1 MLKYGWIRYFYA
13 NKKTNFS
20 WIRPMEPAGKEIS
33 VIIPTYNRAKSLGL
47 CLEHLLKQTIEMGRY
62 EIIVVDD
69 GSSDDTA
76 QVIKKYQ
83 NHNRL
88 EIKYLRQNN
97 RGPAAARNK
106 GAGNACAEILFFID
120 DDCLAQKETLEKI
133 SAEFRLPGRKNA
145 LLGGFKTPGGKNLLG
160 RAVDLACGD
169 DGRVKSRSEEVLFLP
184 ASNLALSKSLF
195 LGENKFNESLKS
207 GEDSEWCLR
216 MREKGHRMIK
226 SPAIIVEHRHQ
237 RNNLYELIKQT
248 FLWGK
253 DSDPQVY
260 LKFKKLISENEGTF
274 NRSGINLFFLT
285 AGHPNLFF
293 ILLFAGLAPVIAFA
307 ETLSLSLRVA
317 KPHKKSLLLFPL
329 FFLRALSRQA
339 GYTVSLLQQRRIARH
354 KNSRGLRQL
363 LYFNLKKRF
372 ITPPYLV
379 LFVTNNC
386 NAACGH
392 CFYWQRTAEKKE
404 ELPLEEYA
412 GLAGQL
418 GFLEKISLTGGEPFL
433 RDDLPKIAEVFY
445 RANGVKHIG
454 ITSNGLDTKKI
465 CDSCEKILQICPGA
479 NLGICLGLDGTKE
492 SHDRARGV
500 ENGFDRLANTY
511 QGLRSLKTKYPRL
524 KISFNFTLTKN
535 NAAEF
540 IPLYKLVRKDFPE
553 CHPLTFSVLRSNP
566 ATGCLC
572 AGPRESALD
581 PPGLDTILQ
590 LAQMIQKDLSAS
602 GKAGPGLYLQEAC
615 FGHTLEILRRKKQL
629 IPCLM
634 GRLYAVIDE
643 RANVYFC
650 DFRGSIGNLKEKEF
664 RQIWNSQEAR
674 KQRRQISLKQCYC
687 YHNFF
692 QDLNLRYQLLD
703 PRVFFQAMRKFR
715 RWKGS

>member
-1 MLKYGWIRYFYA
+1 MG
-13 NKKTNFS
+13 
-20 WIRPMEPAGKEIS
+20 PADKEIS
-33 VIIPTYNRAKSLGL
+33 VIIPTYNRAKSLGP
-47 CLEHLLKQTIEMGRY
+47 CLEHLLKQTIDMDRY

-76 QVIKKYQ
+76 EVIKEYQ
-83 NHNRL
+83 NHNQL
-88 EIKYLRQNN
+88 KIKYLRQKN
-97 RGPAAARNK
+97 RGPAAARNR
-106 GAGNACAEILFFID
+106 GAGNACGEILFFID
-120 DDCLAQKETLEKI
+120 DDCLAQRETLEKI

-145 LLGGFKTPGGKNLLG
+145 VLGGFKTPGGKNLIG
-160 RAVDLACGD
+160 RAVDLACAD
-169 DGRVKSRSEEVLFLP
+169 DNWVNSRSEEVLFLP

-195 LGENKFNESLKS
+195 LGENGFNEGLRS

-216 MREKGHRMIK
+216 MREKGRRMIK
-226 SPAIIVEHRHQ
+226 TPAIVVEHRHQ
-237 RNNLYELIKQT
+237 RNNLYGLIRQT

-260 LKFKKLISENEGTF
+260 LKFKKLISANEGIF
-274 NRSGINLFFLT
+274 SRVGINLYFLS

-293 ILLFAGLAPVIAFA
+293 IFLFAGLAPLIAFA
-307 ETLSLSLRVA
+307 ETLSLSLRAA
-317 KPHKKSLLLFPL
+317 KSRKKTLLLSPL

-339 GYTVSLLQQRRIARH
+339 GYTASLLRQRRIANH

-363 LYFNLKKRF
+363 LYFNLKRKF
-372 ITPPYLV
+372 NTPPYLV

-392 CFYWQRTAEKKE
+392 CFYWQRTVEKKE

-418 GFLEKISLTGGEPFL
+418 GLLEKISLTGGEPFL

-445 RANGVKHIG
+445 RENRVKHIG
-454 ITSNGLDTKKI
+454 ITSNGLDREKI
-465 CDSCEKILQICPGA
+465 CGSTEKILQLCPQA
-479 NLGICLGLDGTKE
+479 NLGICLGLDGMKK

-500 ENGFDRLANTY
+500 ENGFDRLTNTY
-511 QGLRSLKTKYPRL
+511 QGLKSLKARYPRL
-524 KISFNFTLTKN
+524 KISFNFTLTEN

-540 IPLYKLVRKDFPE
+540 IPLYELVRKDFPE

-572 AGPRESALD
+572 AGPREPTLD
-581 PPGLDTILQ
+581 PPGLTTILQ
-590 LAQMIQKDLSAS
+590 LAQMIQKDLSAAD
-602 GKAGPGLYLQEAC
+602 KAGPGLYLQEAC
-615 FGHTLEILRRKKQL
+615 FGHTLEILRQKKQL
-629 IPCLM
+629 VPCLM

-650 DFRGSIGNLKEKEF
+650 DFRGSIGNLKEREF
-664 RQIWNSQEAR
+664 AQIWNSQEAK
-674 KQRRQISLKQCYC
+674 KQRRQISSRQCYC

-692 QDLNLRYQLLD
+692 QDLNLRYQLLN
-703 PRVFFQAMRKFR
+703 PRVFFQAMGKFR